1 MIRPNPFLEIDIA
14 EHAAAVGVVAAHRRP
29 QFPVTKESAMRPIG
43 NPFSAAC

>member
-1 MIRPNPFLEIDIA
+1 MLPLLVSSPRIA
-14 EHAAAVGVVAAHRRP
+14 AP